1 MKLLPLAVL
10 LTVMQASPPVRK
22 ATDNSAQATAQIKS
36 NGTDGNQQ
44 SVSISKLPTV
54 TVAAPKRD
62 LADWGYWA
70 FSGLLVIVGFLQVLL
85 LWRTLRAIQRQAD
98 DMGRQVDLAFGQLRA
113 MHEQITEM
121 SAQTDVLEKSVT
133 VAQESANTARENF
146 EAYIRKER
154 AFVLIDKPSKPLQE
168 MFDQSSDEYF
178 GLGYRH
184 FRLLVT
190 TLRAD

>member
-1 MKLLPLAVL
+1 MRKQSCCYNFAVMKLLPLAVL

-85 LWRTLRAIQRQAD
+85 LWRTLSGD
-98 DMGRQVDLAFGQLRA
+98 
-113 MHEQITEM
+113 
-121 SAQTDVLEKSVT
+121 SA
-133 VAQESANTARENF
+133 A
-146 EAYIRKER
+146 
-154 AFVLIDKPSKPLQE
+154 
-168 MFDQSSDEYF
+168 
-178 GLGYRH
+178 G
-184 FRLLVT
+184 
-190 TLRAD
+190 